1 MFSRRA
7 SVHVRWTKEMSGAVF
22 AARPSDRTRGIMTE
36 DPVPFASLLGGLA
49 GMNFLNRLTCR
60 TEVITVARR
69 LARVRARETKT

>member
-1 MFSRRA
+1 
-7 SVHVRWTKEMSGAVF
+7 MSGTAF
-22 AARPSDRTRGIMTE
+22 PARPADRTRGIITK

-49 GMNFLNRLTCR
+49 GMNFLKRLTYR